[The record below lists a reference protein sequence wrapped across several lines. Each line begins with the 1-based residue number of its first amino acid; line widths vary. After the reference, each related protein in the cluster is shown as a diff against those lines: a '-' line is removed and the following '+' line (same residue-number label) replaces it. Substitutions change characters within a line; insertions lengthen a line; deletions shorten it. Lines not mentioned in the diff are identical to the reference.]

1 MDGMR
6 CRFYGPSVLSRG
18 SAPMSAG
25 HHLACSCSRRATT
38 WSITG
43 QRPLSRCPCG
53 ALIVADA
60 LAGGAVAIARR
71 CDGGRW
77 RPGGRGSGTGS
88 VEVDGAGVSGPV
100 SSGGEDRCAAASV
113 LGAAA
118 GAEAEAGAAA
128 TGGCAGRAPRGRARP
143 EAREAGVYATTGR
156 GSGLSGRT
164 AAVAEVAQLPDHGAV
179 GARDVGPGRALD
191 RREVERPAEAKH
203 ACAAAGVIMQCEL
216 GRMPGAARRD
226 LERVTHARVRPTVSL
241 LALRDLCTRRLRLMP
256 IVGQD
261 LHPAR
266 RQAGGLPDTRST
278 GSSVRGGPAPR
289 RR

>member
-1 MDGMR
+1 MYSFFFKR
-6 CRFYGPSVLSRG
+6 RG
-18 SAPMSAG
+18 AGGQWRRGDEEPPGRRRSPAPLLPCPLP
-25 HHLACSCSRRATT
+25 HHLRIRVHKV
-38 WSITG
+38 
-43 QRPLSRCPCG
+43 P
-53 ALIVADA
+53 
-60 LAGGAVAIARR
+60 AGLL
-71 CDGGRW
+71 
-77 RPGGRGSGTGS
+77 PP
-88 VEVDGAGVSGPV
+88 EVDGAGVSGPD

-179 GARDVGPGRALD
+179 GARDAGPGRALD